1 MKKSIFTLFLLI
13 AGLAAFTA
21 EAETRVLN
29 IKQSFSALDAS
40 AGVKII
46 YQPTSGGQRTV
57 KITGDTK
64 RINEVDV
71 RISGKTLKISPKANK
86 MGSRSGNRIKGV
98 VVTVIAPMVDDI
110 EASSGA
116 SIRCNTAMNTGS
128 KKMEIDVSSG
138 AVVNFSAISCRK
150 IEVDASSGSV
160 VNIKSLNA
168 DKAELDVSSGAAIS
182 LSTATTKDIDCEA
195 SSGATIKLGGGTS
208 VKGSFSASSGGSIKG
223 STFTV
228 RDSRI
233 DKSVGGSIRLNT
245 RN

>member
-29 IKQSFSALDAS
+29 IRQSFSALDAS
-40 AGVKII
+40 AGVKVI
-46 YQPTSGGQRTV
+46 YQPTSGGQSTV

-71 RISGKTLKISPKANK
+71 RISGKTLKISPKPDR

-98 VVTVIAPMVDDI
+98 VVTVIAPMVNDI

-116 SIRCNTAMNTGS
+116 SIRCNTTMSANGR
-128 KKMEIDVSSG
+128 KMEIDASSG
-138 AVVNFSAISCRK
+138 AAVSLTSVNCRK
-150 IEVDASSGSV
+150 IEVDASSGSAV
-160 VNIKSLNA
+160 SIKTLNA
-168 DKAELDVSSGAAIS
+168 DKAELEVSSGASIS

-195 SSGATIKLGGGTS
+195 SSGATIKLGGGS
-208 VKGSFSASSGGSIKG
+208 SIKGSFSASSGGAIKG

-228 RDSRI
+228 RNSRI
-233 DKSVGGSIRLNT
+233 DKSVGGSIKLNA

>member
-98 VVTVIAPMVDDI
+98 VVTVIAPMVDDPPPPTPPPAPPPPQRNPRRKKREK
-110 EASSGA
+110 EAPAGA
-116 SIRCNTAMNTGS
+116 APTPPPHSYRR
-128 KKMEIDVSSG
+128 MEG
-138 AVVNFSAISCRK
+138 
-150 IEVDASSGSV
+150 DASPGSV
-160 VNIKSLNA
+160 VNTKSLKPNKPKHA
-168 DKAELDVSSGAAIS
+168 VSSGAAIS

-208 VKGSFSASSGGSIKG
+208 VKGSFSASSGGAIKG